1 MILRMESC
9 QENKKESLKELEEIK
24 VMIRVEVLR
33 I

>member
-1 MILRMESC
+1 MNNMILRMESC
-9 QENKKESLKELEEIK
+9 QENELEEIK